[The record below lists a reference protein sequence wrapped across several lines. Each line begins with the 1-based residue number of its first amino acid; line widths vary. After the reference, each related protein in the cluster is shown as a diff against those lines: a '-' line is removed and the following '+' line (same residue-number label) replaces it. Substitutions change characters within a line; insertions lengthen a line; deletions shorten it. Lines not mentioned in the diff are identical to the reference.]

1 MKHTLYTNVHGNGL
15 FHECKKGQYYLNHL
29 AYGCRYSYQ
38 DGFFICVGEGCT
50 FKFPNLLALPFEN
63 EHAQKKYLNLHRFGG
78 EIEFQEGLVAI
89 YEY

>member
-1 MKHTLYTNVHGNGL
+1 MKHTLYTNIHGNGL
-15 FHECKKGQYYLNHL
+15 FHGCKKGFYKLNYL
-29 AYGCRYSYQ
+29 AYDCRYSYQ
-38 DGFFICVGEGCT
+38 DGYFKCVVCT
-50 FKFPNLLALPFEN
+50 FRFPSLLALPFEN